1 MPKLKLDKSF
11 TDKLNSINKGKIGKS
26 KSNGNIAGTV
36 SMSVIETNHS
46 RPIPKPAPKHEIFE
60 PVIPQYKIVDSK
72 VVKSDKMDLWD
83 CLSNDTRKILLNEL
97 VVKYHFYDNLKINLK
112 SFTLGIFFSFFV
124 IILLRLYDF
133 LIK

>member
-26 KSNGNIAGTV
+26 KSNGNI
-36 SMSVIETNHS
+36 SNIPNETK
-46 RPIPKPAPKHEIFE
+46 PIPTKLPSQPKPELFE
-60 PVIPQYKIVDSK
+60 PIIPQYKIVDNRVIK
-72 VVKSDKMDLWD
+72 TDNHDLWD

-112 SFTLGIFFSFFV
+112 SFTLGIFFAFFV
-124 IILLRLYDF
+124 MFLLRFYDF
-133 LIK
+133 LVK